1 MTAVIVI
8 GAQWGDEGKGKM
20 TDYLANQADMVL
32 RCQGGSNAGHTI
44 VADGKKHAL
53 HLVPSGILSPTTT
66 CLVGNGVVL
75 DIKVVLEELELLK
88 EQGITTDNLIISE
101 KAHVIMPYHYTM
113 DEYQEELKG
122 ANKIGT
128 TKRGIGPAYMDKV
141 ARQGIR
147 LLDLMDWDSFLTK
160 LDYNLKEK
168 NMLFAG
174 AGLPVI
180 EGEAKEALLA
190 EFKELREKIAP
201 YVGETVYLAHD
212 AVKAGKKLLFE
223 GAQGSLLDIDHGT
236 YPFVT
241 SSNTVASGACTGSGV
256 GPTEIE
262 RILGIA
268 KAYCTRVG
276 AGPFPTELLDEMGDK
291 IREYGFEFGVTTGRP
306 RRCGWFDA
314 VVVRYSIIVNGMTD
328 LCITKLDILDKLE
341 EIKVCVGY
349 NYKGEVINQFPSTL
363 EKLAECTPV
372 YETLPGWLEDTTK
385 CRKFEELPE
394 NAQKYILYLEELVGI
409 PVSVI
414 AVGPDREE
422 TIVRNPLFK

>member
-66 CLVGNGVVL
+66 CIVGNGVVL

-88 EQGITTDNLIISE
+88 AQGITTDNLIISE

-160 LDYNLKEK
+160 LEYNLKEK

-190 EFKELREKIAP
+190 EFKELREKITP
-201 YVGETVYLAHD
+201 YVGETVYLAND

-314 VVVRYSIIVNGMTD
+314 VVVRYSTIVNGMTD

-349 NYKGEVINQFPSTL
+349 NYQGGVINQFPSTL

-385 CRKFEELPE
+385 CRSFEELPE
-394 NAQKYILYLEELVGI
+394 NAQKYILHLEELVGI
-409 PVSVI
+409 PISVI

>member
-66 CLVGNGVVL
+66 CIVGNGVVL

-394 NAQKYILYLEELVGI
+394 NAQKYILYLEELVDTPI
-409 PVSVI
+409 SVI

-422 TIVRNPLFK
+422 TIVRTPLYK

>member
-44 VADGKKHAL
+44 VAEGKKHAL
-53 HLVPSGILSPTTT
+53 HLIPSGILSPTTT
-66 CLVGNGVVL
+66 CIVGNGVVL

-88 EQGITTDNLIISE
+88 AQGITTDNLIISE

-147 LLDLMDWDSFLTK
+147 LLDLLDWDAFLTK

-190 EFKELREKIAP
+190 EFKELREKITP
-201 YVGETVYLAHD
+201 YVGETVYLAAD

-256 GPTEIE
+256 GPTEIS

-276 AGPFPTELLDEMGDK
+276 AGPFPTELHDEMGDK

-314 VVVRYSIIVNGMTD
+314 VVVRYSTIVNGMTD

-394 NAQKYILYLEELVGI
+394 NAQKYILHLEELVGI
-409 PVSVI
+409 PVSMI

-422 TIVRNPLFK
+422 TIVRNPLF